1 MDPSV
6 LVLVSEAILSL
17 YPILIRTVPTTLTT
31 QWFARFLTF
40 PVLAY
45 VFSSS
50 RDLPSLSSL
59 LFRPSTLLAGLLNLV
74 HIGVSYLSFS
84 LLPAGIALSL
94 FYTYPLL
101 NVLAGWVFF
110 GEEITAGMLFLLALA
125 MVGVG
130 LVAKESLASE
140 RKEEGR
146 EGRGGPK
153 GIIAA
158 LLAALTE
165 TLLYVFVRW
174 TSTPTTA
181 SPFRAIL
188 QLYPLGLLVLL
199 FAIGLS
205 PSTLDITPSTL
216 LTLFGFNA
224 LVGFTGYAARF
235 YAIPR
240 VSTFVFSL
248 LSFVGV
254 LFGYVWG
261 HWFTSDK
268 TTPLSWLGSGLI
280 AVTAFMVRYQKD
292 PRHE

>member
-45 VFSSS
+45 IFSSS

-59 LFRPSTLLAGLLNLV
+59 LFRPSTLLAGLLNL
-74 HIGVSYLSFS
+74 
-84 LLPAGIALSL
+84 
-94 FYTYPLL
+94 
-101 NVLAGWVFF
+101 VLAGWVFF

-130 LVAKESLASE
+130 LVAKESLASGRGGE
-140 RKEEGR
+140 GGEGGEE
-146 EGRGGPK
+146 RGGPK

-205 PSTLDITPSTL
+205 PATLDITPSTL